1 MAAIQG
7 TSSVGRKTDARKWL
21 ALALLTLLLVLV
33 VPTVFI
39 LIRTSL
45 AQAQGAGGHN
55 GLTLSNYL
63 GLFGNPRLAAAFTS
77 SIIFAIG
84 SSILALVVGGILAWL
99 VERTNVPFKILAH
112 VTAVVSMGTPYVLY
126 IIAWLFLL
134 GHIGPIN
141 TTWRALGFNGD
152 LIHVNSMAGM
162 ILIEGFLWSPLV
174 FLMLSA
180 NFRSANADME
190 EAARMSGA
198 SVLKTVWHISIKLA
212 VPAIIALAM
221 FVFIRA
227 IEAFEVPL
235 LVGTPSGI
243 QVLTTEV
250 YESMKVVPP
259 QLGQSAAFSV
269 ILLVFVGILFSLYG
283 RLSKNADKY
292 QSVTGKAF
300 RPRPFDLGSARW
312 IAGTL
317 VLVYFLIVLLLPILA
332 LVWMSLVPYASGV
345 SMRIIPYLNGHN
357 YAALWQAPQ
366 YFEYGLNTVIVAAG
380 AATIVVALTS
390 FAAWISARRGP
401 YAWGIDQLATA
412 PLIFPGIVM
421 GVAILQIFLNIP
433 VPVYGTLWII
443 LFAYI
448 LRYLPYG
455 MRYNY
460 SGVLQIHRELE
471 EAAQVSGATI
481 MGTFRRIIA
490 PLLTPSATA
499 AWIFIFLI
507 CAKELALAVLLSG
520 PRSKVLAVAMLDLW
534 ANGQTGE
541 LAALGLAWTLVM
553 TILAMLAFWLSQRSR
568 MRAFG

>member
-1 MAAIQG
+1 MAAIQA
-7 TSSVGRKTDARKWL
+7 TNAVAQKADARRWIAL
-21 ALALLTLLLVLV
+21 ILLALLLAIVA
-33 VPTVFI
+33 PTVLI
-39 LIRTSL
+39 LIRTSF
-45 AQAQGAGGHN
+45 AENQVTGAIGGF
-55 GLTLSNYL
+55 TLSNYL
-63 GLFGNPRLAAAFTS
+63 DLLGNPRLSGAFFY
-77 SIIFAIG
+77 SIVFAVG
-84 SSILALVVGGILAWL
+84 SAILALAVGGVLAWL
-99 VERTNVPFKILAH
+99 VERTNVRFKILAH
-112 VTAVVSMGTPYVLY
+112 VTAIVSMGTPYVLY

-134 GHIGPIN
+134 GRIGPVN
-141 TTWRALGFNGD
+141 ASWRGLGFSGD
-152 LIHVNSMAGM
+152 LINVNSMFGM

-180 NFRSANADME
+180 SFRSANADME

-198 SVLKTVWHISIKLA
+198 SVLQTVWHISIKLA

-227 IEAFEVPL
+227 VEAFEVPL

-243 QVLTTEV
+243 RVLTTEV

-259 QLGQSAAFSV
+259 QLGQSSAFSV
-269 ILLVFVGILFSLYG
+269 VMLIFVGVLFSFYG
-283 RLSKNADKY
+283 RLSKNAEKY

-300 RPRPFDLGSARW
+300 RPRPFDLGKGRW
-312 IAGTL
+312 IAGAF
-317 VLVYFLIVLLLPILA
+317 VLIYFLIVLLLPILA
-332 LVWMSLVPYASGV
+332 LVWMSLVPFASGF
-345 SMRIIPYLNGHN
+345 SLRIIPYLNGSN
-357 YAALWQAPQ
+357 YAALFQAPQ
-366 YFEYGLNTVIVAAG
+366 YLEYGINTVLVAAG
-380 AATIVVALTS
+380 AATVVVLITA
-390 FAAWISARRGP
+390 FAAWIAARRGP
-401 YAWGIDQLATA
+401 FAWLIDQLSTV

-421 GVAILQIFLNIP
+421 GVAILQIFLRLP
-433 VPVYGTLWII
+433 LPVYGTLWII

-471 EAAQVSGATI
+471 EAAGVSGATV

-553 TILAMLAFWLSQRSR
+553 TLIAMFAFWLSHRNR
-568 MRAFG
+568 TKTF